1 MRPGD
6 AVRLNILARGYR
18 GSDLIETVSID
29 IPSNAS
35 GSLQVLVSDAAALNA
50 SEQMQGPAAQAPRT
64 IDQLVEELNTVRRS
78 NRLYVK
84 LLRSQPG
91 AIVKGAAMPAL
102 PASVLAVLES
112 DRSGSGLYRLAQATL
127 GEWEIDTDHAV
138 SGTRTLTVRV
148 EDR

>member
-1 MRPGD
+1 M
-6 AVRLNILARGYR
+6 RLNILARGYR
-18 GSDLIETVSID
+18 GEDLVETVSID
-29 IPSNAS
+29 IPSNVS
-35 GSLQVLVSDAAALNA
+35 GSLQVLVSDAAGLNA
-50 SEQMQGPAAQAPRT
+50 SEQMQGPRAREPRT
-64 IDQLVEELNTVRRS
+64 IEQLVESLNTVRRS

-91 AIVKGAAMPAL
+91 AVVRGAAMPAL

-138 SGTRTLTVRV
+138 SGVRTLNVRV
-148 EDR
+148 EAR